1 VEVYITASCFRDLM
15 GNLAEPTEAA
25 DVETDCFL
33 VVLGSRTKDIAKYV
47 TSSEPHPLY
56 VF

>member
-1 VEVYITASCFRDLM
+1 M